1 MPTLKELRL
10 EARLSISQLA
20 RLADLDRQTVDR
32 AENGEPVRDFKASAI
47 VQALARQLNR
57 EIKLGEVEGINIL

>member
-10 EARLSISQLA
+10 EARLSLTQLA
-20 RLADLDRQTVDR
+20 RLADVDRQTVDR

-47 VQALARQLNR
+47 AQALARQLNR
-57 EIKLGEVEGINIL
+57 EIKLDEIEGLNIL